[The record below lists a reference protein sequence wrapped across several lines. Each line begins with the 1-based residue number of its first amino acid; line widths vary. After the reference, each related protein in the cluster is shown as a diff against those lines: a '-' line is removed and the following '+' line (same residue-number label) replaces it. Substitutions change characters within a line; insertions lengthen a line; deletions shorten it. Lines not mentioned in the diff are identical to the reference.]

1 MNTPSPARQ
10 AFGDI
15 APKFAELTD
24 QVLFGD
30 IWQRPQL
37 SPRERS
43 IATVAA
49 LIALNRHEQLPFHFT
64 RAQANGIRRDELAEL
79 ITHLAFYAGWP
90 CAASAVT
97 TLRAQDGAA
106 TP

>member
-1 MNTPSPARQ
+1 MNTPGLGQQS
-10 AFGDI
+10 FGDL

-49 LIALNRHEQLPFHFT
+49 LVALNRHEQLPFHLA
-64 RAQANGIRRDELAEL
+64 RARANGVRPDELAEL

-90 CAASAVT
+90 CAASAIAA
-97 TLRAQDGAA
+97 LRSQDGAS